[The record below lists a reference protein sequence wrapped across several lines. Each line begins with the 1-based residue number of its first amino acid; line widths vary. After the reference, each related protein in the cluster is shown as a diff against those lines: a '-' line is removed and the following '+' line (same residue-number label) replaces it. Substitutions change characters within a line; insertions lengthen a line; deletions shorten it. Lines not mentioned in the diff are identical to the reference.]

1 MISVPGRRRGALAV
15 AALLACIAAAAPQA
29 GEVPVPAGASR
40 VDLDRDADYLLD
52 PTGALGLSEV
62 REAAVAGRFRRLG
75 GARSLG
81 FTTAALWLKAD
92 LVNEAAVPRR
102 LVLVCDAPLL
112 ESLDVWLLGEGRLE
126 RHRGGFAVPAAERDV
141 VHRGTSLQLG
151 ATFAPGE
158 RTTLWVRAQTRAAS
172 LAALSLWEPE
182 ARADRDR
189 ALLLFYGVNLGV
201 LLVLLAVHLYAWV
214 ALRDRSYLGFALMV
228 LAFAGYQAAVT
239 GPAAAALWP
248 ESPRLAVAAPSALGL
263 LAMAAGL
270 WFTRTFLGSR
280 QRFPRLDLLARGLGA
295 LALAAAPVAAVRMPL
310 GGRLASVLGGATFL
324 AVLALSLRAVS
335 AGDRAARFFLAAWG
349 LFVAV
354 GLLFVLTLLGIVPLG
369 PPVLHGFHGAF
380 SLAGVVLSFALTHRL
395 RESDRQARTELERQ
409 VEERTRSITQSMDAL
424 RAEAE
429 ERRRAIQGMRESEE
443 RFRLAFDTSPD
454 AITLNRLDDGL
465 YVAVNEGFTR
475 LTGYRPD
482 DVLGRTV
489 REVDLF
495 GARADRD
502 RFMGALRQRAQVQNL
517 EASFRTRDGRAFTGL
532 LSAKILMLRGEP
544 LVLTVTRDVTAE
556 RGAEGERRRLEEQ
569 LRQAQKME
577 ALGRLAGGVAHDFN
591 NILTAIIANAGMAV
605 LEAPADD
612 PNRPLLLE
620 IRDAARRGA
629 ELTRQLLAVSRKQ
642 VLEPRPV
649 DLNALLANLRR
660 MLGRLIGEDVELR
673 LDLADG
679 LPPVLAD
686 PGQVEQVVMN
696 LAVNAR
702 DALERGGAIAISTRT
717 AEVGPGEARPDR
729 PGGRYAVVTVADTG
743 RGIPPEVF
751 SHLFEPFYTTK
762 PAGQGTGLGLSTV
775 YGIVRQHGGFVEVE
789 SAPGRGAAFRVHLP
803 VAEGTAGAQ
812 EEAARP
818 EVLPRGDETVLVVE
832 DEAAV
837 RDVAR
842 TLLRRLG
849 YRVLAAASGG
859 EALALA
865 AGHRGPLHLLLTD
878 VVLPGPS
885 GPEVAEALRS
895 RRPECR
901 VLYMS
906 GYPENL
912 GAGLAGRPFIPK
924 PFSPEALA
932 RKIREVLA

>member
-1 MISVPGRRRGALAV
+1 M
-15 AALLACIAAAAPQA
+15 AAAPVRA
-29 GEVPVPAGASR
+29 GEVRVPAGAR
-40 VDLDRDADYLLD
+40 QVDLDRYAEFLLD
-52 PTGALGLSEV
+52 PTGALGLAEV
-62 REAAVAGRFRRLG
+62 REPAAAGRFRPLG

-81 FTTAALWLKAD
+81 FTSAALWLRVE
-92 LVNEAAVPRR
+92 LVSEAALPRR
-102 LVLVCDAPLL
+102 LALVFDAPLL
-112 ESLDVWLLGEGRLE
+112 ESLDVWLEGDGRLE
-126 RHRGGFAVPAAERDV
+126 RHRGGFAVPAAEQDV
-141 VHRGTSLQLG
+141 AHRGTSLRLA

-158 RTTLWVRAQTRAAS
+158 RTTLWLRAQTRAAS
-172 LAALSLWEPE
+172 MAAFSLWEPE
-182 ARADRDR
+182 ARAAHDR
-189 ALLLFYGVNLGV
+189 AVLLFYGVNLGV
-201 LLVLLAVHLYAWV
+201 LLVLLAVHLYAWL
-214 ALRDRSYLGFALMV
+214 ALRDRSHLGFVLLI
-228 LAFAGYQAAVT
+228 LAFAAYQTAVS
-239 GPAAAALWP
+239 GPAAALLGSI
-248 ESPRLAVAAPSALGL
+248 SPHLAVAAPSALGL

-270 WFTRTFLGSR
+270 WFTRTFLSSR
-280 QRFPRLDLLARGLGA
+280 DRFPRLDFLARGLAA
-295 LALAAAPVAAVRMPL
+295 LALAAAPVAAARMPL

-324 AVLALSLRAVS
+324 AVVALALRAAS
-335 AGDRAARFFLAAWG
+335 TGDRAARLFVAAWG

-354 GLLFVLTLLGIVPLG
+354 GLVFVLTLLGIVPLG
-369 PPVLHGFHGAF
+369 PPVLHGFHGTF

-395 RESDRQARTELERQ
+395 REIDRQARTELELK
-409 VEERTRSITQSMDAL
+409 VEERTRSLTRSVEAL
-424 RAEAE
+424 RAEAG
-429 ERRRAIQGMRESEE
+429 ERHRAIQAMRESEE

-475 LTGYRPD
+475 LTGYRRD
-482 DVLGRTV
+482 DVLGRTAL
-489 REVDLF
+489 EVDIF
-495 GARADRD
+495 AAPADRD
-502 RFMGALRQRAQVQNL
+502 RLMAALRQRAQVQNL
-517 EASFRTRDGRAFTGL
+517 EASFRTRDGQFLTGL

-544 LVLTVTRDVTAE
+544 LVLSVTRDVTAE
-556 RGAEGERRRLEEQ
+556 RSAEGERRLLEEQ

-612 PNRPLLLE
+612 PNRPLLME

-660 MLGRLIGEDVELR
+660 MLGRLIGEDVELK
-673 LDLADG
+673 LDLAAG

-702 DALERGGAIAISTRT
+702 DAMDRGGAIAISTRT
-717 AEVGPGEARPDR
+717 AEVGPGETRPER

-775 YGIVRQHGGFVEVE
+775 YGIVRQHGGFVEVD

-803 VAEGTAGAQ
+803 VAEGTTGER
-812 EEAARP
+812 EEPARP
-818 EVLPRGDETVLVVE
+818 EPLPRGDETVLLVE
-832 DEAAV
+832 DEAGV

-842 TLLRRLG
+842 TLLGRLG
-849 YRVLAAASGG
+849 YQVLAAASGD

-865 AGHRGPLHLLLTD
+865 AGHQGPLHLLLTD

-885 GPEVAEALRS
+885 GPEVAEAVHS

-912 GAGLAGRPFIPK
+912 AAGLAGLPFIPK

-932 RKIREVLA
+932 HKIREVLA